1 MTAQVVEVAL
11 WSVRSEVA
19 APVPKY
25 MTAGASGCDL
35 EAAIEAPLVLA
46 VLGRTVVPTGIGIAL
61 PAGYEGQIR
70 PRSGRA
76 RRDGLGVLNAPGT
89 IDSDYR
95 GEIGVLLVN
104 LGSEPLTIAP
114 RERIAQLVIAPVVQ
128 ARFRVVPG
136 PPEEDGNRRGDGGF
150 GHTGTG
156 SFSPESTTAGTGVGP
171 EARVAGPAHG
181 T

>member
-1 MTAQVVEVAL
+1 MSAPVVEVAL
-11 WSVRSEVA
+11 WSVRSDGTP
-19 APVPKY
+19 PVPKY

-35 EAAIEAPLVLA
+35 EAAIDAPLELA

-114 RERIAQLVIAPVVQ
+114 RERIAQLIVAPVVQ
-128 ARFRVVPG
+128 ACFRVVAG
-136 PPEEDGNRRGDGGF
+136 PPEEGGNRRGDGGF

-156 SFSPESTTAGTGVGP
+156 ASSPEPTATGTATGP
-171 EARVAGPAHG
+171 GARIAGPALG
-181 T
+181 I